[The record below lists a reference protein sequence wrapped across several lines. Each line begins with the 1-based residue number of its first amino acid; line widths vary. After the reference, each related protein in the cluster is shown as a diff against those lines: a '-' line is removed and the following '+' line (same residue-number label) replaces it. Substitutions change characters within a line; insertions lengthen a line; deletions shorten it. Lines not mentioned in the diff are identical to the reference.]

1 MNFNISQLAPAG
13 GRSASVKWLGHLAAA
28 VSVLMWGFSFVAT
41 KVLLNHEMGPVEI
54 FFYRFSL
61 AYLIILTFKHS
72 RFRSHS
78 WRDEFLFLLCGMLSG
93 SIYFIA
99 ENIALENTTAT
110 NVSLLTSIS
119 PLFTA
124 MLMGMLYAGEKPS
137 GGMYVGS
144 VIAFVGVA
152 CVIFNSSAGLELHP
166 LGDIL
171 SLAAA
176 LCWAVYSL
184 LLRRLAT
191 NYDAWTITRKT
202 FFYGVITSIPFLL
215 TSPRLCDPCE
225 IFTDIEVV
233 INLLFLAIGASV
245 IGFGLWSVATRELGA
260 ITANNYM
267 YFQSVVTMIGALC
280 ILGEPVTVIGVIGCA
295 LIIGGL
301 YMGERLSKK

>member
-1 MNFNISQLAPAG
+1 MNFNISKIAPLHG
-13 GRSASVKWLGHLAAA
+13 KSGYGKWLGHISAIIAII
-28 VSVLMWGFSFVAT
+28 MWGFSFVST
-41 KVLLNHEMGPVEI
+41 KVLLKFGMGPVEI
-54 FFYRFSL
+54 FIYRFTI
-61 AYLIILTFKHS
+61 AYFIILLFKHS

-110 NVSLLTSIS
+110 NVSLLTSLS

-124 MLMGMLYAGEKPS
+124 MLMGLFYVNERPKR
-137 GGMYVGS
+137 GMYFGS
-144 VIAFVGVA
+144 AIAFVGVA

-176 LCWAVYSL
+176 VCWAVYSL
-184 LLRRLAT
+184 VLRRLAT

-202 FFYGVITSIPFLL
+202 FFYGVITALPFLAF
-215 TSPRLCDPCE
+215 SPKMCPPAE
-225 IFTDIEVV
+225 IFSDYEV
-233 INLLFLAIGASV
+233 IFNLLILAVGASV
-245 IGFGLWSVATRELGA
+245 IGFGLWSIATRELGA
-260 ITANNYM
+260 VTANNYM
-267 YFQSVVTMIGALC
+267 YYQSVVTMIAALFV
-280 ILGEPVTVIGVIGCA
+280 LGEPITFIGVIGCL

-301 YMGERLSKK
+301 LLGERLSR